1 MHQKLTFIEW
11 LHKPLDVLQ
20 SRRDKWILILT
31 AGIFAILFL
40 NLYNPFNVSTWHSG
54 DSFPLFVALSS
65 YGIIGIIILFISQF
79 VLRPL
84 VGLKKFKVR
93 SFVLWFLCEILILGF
108 VMFII
113 YGDKNLS
120 GNRLMV
126 EFLQSLKYTFLVI
139 ALPYGAVLYYL
150 YTMRQK
156 QRLYSIDKSEQRI
169 IKILDENQNVRIAI
183 EPEKLFFIKNADN
196 YVEIYYSKNGNLAK
210 ELVRTSLK
218 RLEQELLRFRII
230 RCHRSYMV
238 NINNISFTKKSK
250 QGLHLELKDLKSPLI
265 PVSKSYV
272 SAVMNEL

>member
-1 MHQKLTFIEW
+1 MTIEEW
-11 LHKPLDVLQ
+11 LHQPLDLLE

-40 NLYNPFNVSTWHSG
+40 NLYNPFNVSNWHSG
-54 DSFPLFVALSS
+54 DTFPLFMALSS
-65 YGIIGIIILFISQF
+65 YGIIGIIILSISQF
-79 VLRPL
+79 FLRPL
-84 VGLKKFKVR
+84 FGLKKFKVR
-93 SFVLWFLCEILILGF
+93 SFAIWFLCEILILGF

-113 YGDKNLS
+113 YGEKNLS
-120 GNRLMV
+120 GSLVLV

-150 YTMRQK
+150 ITMRQRQK
-156 QRLYSIDKSEQRI
+156 WFFIDRSEERI

-183 EPEKLFFIKNADN
+183 ELEKLFFIKNADN
-196 YVEIYYSKNGNLAK
+196 YVEIFYSKNGELTK

-218 RLEQELLRFRII
+218 RLEKELVRFRII

-238 NINNISFTKKSK
+238 NLKNVSFTKKTK

-265 PVSKSYV
+265 PVSKSYAYTV
-272 SAVMNEL
+272 FNEL

>member
-1 MHQKLTFIEW
+1 MTIEEW
-11 LHKPLDVLQ
+11 LHQPLDLLE

-40 NLYNPFNVSTWHSG
+40 NLYNPFNVSNWHSG
-54 DSFPLFVALSS
+54 DTFPLFMALSS
-65 YGIIGIIILFISQF
+65 YGIIGIIILSISQF
-79 VLRPL
+79 FLRPL
-84 VGLKKFKVR
+84 FGLKKFKVR
-93 SFVLWFLCEILILGF
+93 SFAIWFLCEILILGF

-113 YGDKNLS
+113 YGEKNLS
-120 GNRLMV
+120 GSLVLV

-150 YTMRQK
+150 ITMRQRQK
-156 QRLYSIDKSEQRI
+156 WFFIDRSEERI

-183 EPEKLFFIKNADN
+183 ELEKLFFIKNADN
-196 YVEIYYSKNGNLAK
+196 YVEIFYSKNGELTK

-218 RLEQELLRFRII
+218 RLEKELVRFRII

-238 NINNISFTKKSK
+238 NLKNVSFTKKTK

-265 PVSKSYV
+265 PVSKSYAYTV
-272 SAVMNEL
+272 LNEL